1 MGGTSGERKVSLDSG
16 KACLKAL
23 FPSIL
28 IIGIDIIATTISID
42 TKILLAIKNLILM

>member
-23 FPSIL
+23 KRR
-28 IIGIDIIATTISID
+28 D
-42 TKILLAIKNLILM
+42 TKM